1 MLQHHAQLPNLT
13 DPQPNSGF
21 NYSVSLDFETV
32 TLPPFKDILVL
43 ARKCPVG
50 MTGISKCMG
59 LMAPDGFE
67 MIDIDDKVVEA
78 ILINKQITKRL
89 PLSTVLQIL
98 QAKVFPSISHG
109 EIVKINFHVKI
120 SYNRIDGFVGDGA

>member
-1 MLQHHAQLPNLT
+1 MPQHHGQLPNLT
-13 DPQPNSGF
+13 DSQPNSGF

-50 MTGISKCMG
+50 MAGLSKCMG

-67 MIDIDDKVVEA
+67 MIEIDDKVVEA
-78 ILINKQITKRL
+78 ILINKQIIKRL

-98 QAKVFPSISHG
+98 HAKVFPSISHG

-120 SYNRIDGFVGDGA
+120 SYNRIDGFVGEET